1 MLIQKL
7 AKVKNN
13 MGKTLPTPYPGQS
26 LEDYKNQLISFKKN
40 YWKFLNPLSKSKSKS
55 GGREIPLPPEHLR
68 PKKE

>member
-13 MGKTLPTPYPGQS
+13 MGKTLPTPYPGQP

-40 YWKFLNPLSKSKSKS
+40 YWKFLNPLSKSKSRI
-55 GGREIPLPPEHLR
+55 GGRGIPLPPEHLR